1 MQATFQGFLSAG
13 LFFFVANAKPRKTLS
28 ATRPHQTVFSAYVI
42 LSLLGQFFVQ
52 IGFIVYMFRRSYAAT
67 DPVRRPSLSSAAAC
81 GRLLFP
87 CFFHAARRRVCVR

>member
-28 ATRPHQTVFSAYVI
+28 PARPHQSVFSPYVI
-42 LSLLGQFFVQ
+42 LSLLGQFAVQ

-67 DPVRRPSLSSAAAC
+67 DPVRPPAPSEELHGFSSAV
-81 GRLLFP
+81 LFSL
-87 CFFHAARRRVCVR
+87 

>member
-28 ATRPHQTVFSAYVI
+28 SARPHQSVFSPYVM
-42 LSLLGQFFVQ
+42 LSLLGQFAVQ

-67 DPVRRPSLSSAAAC
+67 DPVRSPESLQAAC
-81 GRLLFP
+81 HTTCYL
-87 CFFHAARRRVCVR
+87 HA